1 MLAIRKKDERGVA
14 NFGWLKSHHTFSFG
28 EYHDQR
34 FMGFGPL
41 RVINE
46 DRVAPA
52 RGFDTHG
59 HRDMEIISYV
69 ISGELLHEDTMGT
82 VSVIRP
88 GEVQR
93 MSAGT
98 GVRHS
103 EYNASGEEEVHFLQ
117 IWVEPDTQNLQPS
130 YDQKAFS
137 DAEKTNRLRLVA
149 SGDGREGSIT
159 IHRDVDLYASVLE
172 PGVQLQHEFSAG
184 RRGWLQ
190 LIRGELDANG
200 ATMSAGDG
208 LSIQDTE
215 VLNLRA
221 ITPVEL
227 LVFDMDR

>member
-1 MLAIRKKDERGVA
+1 MLVIRNKDERGVA
-14 NFGWLKSHHTFSFG
+14 NFGWLDSRHTFSFG

-82 VSVIRP
+82 VSAIRP
-88 GEVQR
+88 GDFQL
-93 MSAGT
+93 MSAGS

-103 EYNASGEEEVHFLQ
+103 EYNASAEEEVHFLQ
-117 IWVEPDTQNLQPS
+117 IWVEPDTLNLEPN
-130 YDQKAFS
+130 YEQKAFS
-137 DAEKTNRLRLVA
+137 DAEKTNRLRLVG
-149 SGDGREGSIT
+149 SGNGRDGSIT
-159 IHRDVDLYASVLE
+159 IHRDVDLYAGVLE
-172 PGVQLQHEFSAG
+172 PDVQLQHAFSAG

-190 LIRGELDANG
+190 LIRGEVDVDG
-200 ATMSAGDG
+200 AALSAGDG

-215 VLNLRA
+215 ILKLRA
-221 ITPVEL
+221 ITSAEL
-227 LVFDMDR
+227 LVFDMA

>member
-14 NFGWLKSHHTFSFG
+14 NFGWLNSHHTFSFG

-34 FMGFGPL
+34 YMGFGPL

-46 DRVAPA
+46 DRLAAA

-59 HRDMEIISYV
+59 HRNMEIISYV
-69 ISGELLHEDTMGT
+69 ISGEMLHEDTMGT
-82 VSVIRP
+82 VSTIRP
-88 GEVQR
+88 GDIQL

-103 EYNASGEEEVHFLQ
+103 EYNASDEEEVHFLQ
-117 IWVEPDTQNLQPS
+117 IWIEPETLNLQPG
-130 YDQKAFS
+130 YEQKAFS
-137 DAEKTNRLRLVA
+137 DAEKTNRLRLVG

-159 IHRDVDLYASVLE
+159 IHRDADLYAGILE
-172 PGVQLQHEFSAG
+172 PGVQLQHAFSSG

-190 LIRGELDANG
+190 LIRGEIDANG
-200 ATMSAGDG
+200 TTLSAGDG

-215 VLNLRA
+215 TLNLRG
-221 ITPVEL
+221 ITPAEF
-227 LVFDMDR
+227 LVFDMV